1 MINYGLLR
9 NERKEQY
16 SILEKIG
23 KTLWNKNRIKNFFEF
38 YLKNLDMDNVTYT
51 GKKFDSITLK
61 TVEPVGCLT
70 DKEKELFSVNF
81 SK

>member
-1 MINYGLLR
+1 M
-9 NERKEQY
+9 
-16 SILEKIG
+16 
-23 KTLWNKNRIKNFFEF
+23 EF
-38 YLKNLDMDNVTYT
+38 YLKNLDEDKVQYS

>member
-1 MINYGLLR
+1 M
-9 NERKEQY
+9 
-16 SILEKIG
+16 EKIG